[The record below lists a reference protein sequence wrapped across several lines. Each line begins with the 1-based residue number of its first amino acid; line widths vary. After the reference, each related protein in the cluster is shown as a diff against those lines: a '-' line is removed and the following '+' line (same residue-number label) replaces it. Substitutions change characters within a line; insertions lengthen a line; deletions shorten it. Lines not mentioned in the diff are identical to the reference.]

1 MTRHVPILRDKIVE
15 ALVAPFHYAKVP
27 AVLVDCTLGGGGHT
41 GEFLKALLSTP
52 LGAQHVVVSIDQDP
66 AAIEAARARF
76 SKEIEQGRL
85 FLVHSRFS
93 NACEGLPSVLRVRP
107 VLGLLADLGFSS
119 DQIDSAERG
128 LSFRLEG
135 PLDMRLDPSS
145 GRTAHQL
152 LRVETESRL
161 ADILFHYGEERL
173 SRKIARR
180 IVETR
185 SQGQLPDSTR
195 GLAELVAGCFPPA
208 QRHGRIHP
216 ATRTFQALRIAVN
229 DELGELDALLKA
241 VIPSLISVGGRVA
254 FLSFHS
260 LEDRRVKQAFAGLP
274 TWKPLFKK
282 PVEAGEREVS
292 DNPRAR
298 SAKLRIFE
306 REQ

>member
-1 MTRHVPILRDKIVE
+1 MTRHIPILTYRIIE
-15 ALVAPFHYAKVP
+15 TLLEPFRTSSQP

-41 GEFLKALLSTP
+41 AAFLNALQGTP
-52 LGAQHVVVSIDQDP
+52 LASQHVVVSFDQDA
-66 AAIEAARARF
+66 AAIHAAQTRF
-76 SKEIEQGRL
+76 AAEIEKGRL

-93 NACEGLPSVLRVRP
+93 QALESFPQSLRDRP

-145 GRTAHQL
+145 GRTASQL
-152 LRVETESRL
+152 LKVETEARL
-161 ADILFHYGEERL
+161 ADILFQFGEERL
-173 SRKIARR
+173 SRRIARR
-180 IVETR
+180 IVEAR
-185 SQGQLPDSTR
+185 SAGQLPDTTR

-241 VIPSLISVGGRVA
+241 VIPSLMSAGGRVA

-260 LEDRRVKQAFAGLP
+260 LEDRRVKLAFFGSQS
-274 TWKPLFKK
+274 WKSLFKK
-282 PVEAGEREVS
+282 PVEADDQEVA

-306 REQ
+306 RGQ